1 MAITREGRIC
11 SFCGEP
17 GGPGTDLGLI
27 GGLGAQICARCVDD
41 FHGILH
47 DEDRLTAARG
57 PMPWER
63 MDDAEL
69 LATLPQILASAEQNT
84 AFAHEWVD
92 LLRSRNISW
101 ADAVTCS
108 FTALA
113 KTLSHS
119 TLMTIGTCDAATNV
133 EAPLPYSRYTRVS
146 CMRRLKKVRPGSSK
160 WGVAPIS

>member
-17 GGPGTDLGLI
+17 GGPGTALGLV
-27 GGLGAQICARCVDD
+27 GGLGAQICVRCVDD
-41 FHGILH
+41 FHGIVH

-92 LLRSRNISW
+92 LLRSRGISW
-101 ADAVTCS
+101 AEIGRALGVSRQAAWERFSRRSGDKSA
-108 FTALA
+108 TA
-113 KTLSHS
+113 
-119 TLMTIGTCDAATNV
+119 
-133 EAPLPYSRYTRVS
+133 
-146 CMRRLKKVRPGSSK
+146 
-160 WGVAPIS
+160 

>member
-17 GGPGTDLGLI
+17 GGPGTELRLI
-27 GGLGAQICARCVDD
+27 GGLGAQVCERCVDD

-47 DEDRLTAARG
+47 DEATYAAVRG
-57 PMPWER
+57 PFPWER

-69 LATLPQILASAEQNT
+69 LATLPQILASAEQIT

-101 ADAVTCS
+101 AEIGRALGVSRQAAWERFSRRSSGDKGA
-108 FTALA
+108 TA
-113 KTLSHS
+113 
-119 TLMTIGTCDAATNV
+119 
-133 EAPLPYSRYTRVS
+133 
-146 CMRRLKKVRPGSSK
+146 
-160 WGVAPIS
+160 